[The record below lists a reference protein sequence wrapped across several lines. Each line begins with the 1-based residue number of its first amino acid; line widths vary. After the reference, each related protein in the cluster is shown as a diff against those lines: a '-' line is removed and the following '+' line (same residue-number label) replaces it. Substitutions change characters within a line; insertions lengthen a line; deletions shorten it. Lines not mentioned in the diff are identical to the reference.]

1 MAHPDRAYLIDSL
14 YKKLLPI
21 ESKVVWDEKNNIW
34 DTCRRAWLTHDAQ
47 SDYHLVIQDDALIGK
62 LFHFRLMKLLEPGLD
77 VIYSLYLG
85 NRKRFHEAVKPI
97 IRAGGGTFI
106 SKNIHHEIAL
116 IFPVKRIEPMIK
128 FCDLKKPDT
137 DKVINEYVNSE
148 NLKVYFPLPTLVD
161 HLNVKSLH
169 NLNKSPIETR
179 KSIWFY

>member
-1 MAHPDRAYLIDSL
+1 MKISISIMAHPDRAYLIDSL

-97 IRAGGGTFI
+97 IRAGGRSEEHT
-106 SKNIHHEIAL
+106 SELQSRPHLVCRLLLEKKKTKNQKYIYL
-116 IFPVKRIEPMIK
+116 
-128 FCDLKKPDT
+128 L
-137 DKVINEYVNSE
+137 
-148 NLKVYFPLPTLVD
+148 
-161 HLNVKSLH
+161 
-169 NLNKSPIETR
+169 
-179 KSIWFY
+179 